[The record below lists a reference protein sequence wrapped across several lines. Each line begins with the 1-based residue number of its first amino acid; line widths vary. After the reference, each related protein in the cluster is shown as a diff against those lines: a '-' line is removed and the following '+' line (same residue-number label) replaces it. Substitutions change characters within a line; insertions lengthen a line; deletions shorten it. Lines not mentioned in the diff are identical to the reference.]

1 MLTKMQLK
9 IKYQFFN
16 LKRNKMEKTNKKT
29 IVINL
34 LNENKSVKEI
44 NELTKISKTYIKY
57 IIKNLRTIK

>member
-1 MLTKMQLK
+1 
-9 IKYQFFN
+9 
-16 LKRNKMEKTNKKT
+16 MEKTNKKT